1 MIRRVLLVS
10 TLLCFSASS
19 LAQQP
24 AQETP
29 SDAPTQ
35 APENKL
41 LTPLHADA
49 RFSVDTDV
57 LLIYVSLSVSADLG
71 LIRLG
76 PGTLGVGA
84 NVDVG
89 FCGSFC
95 WLTAALLTSA
105 LGAPTTYGQTH
116 FFPSARLTYHFPLP
130 SSKSESLKKVNIY
143 GLLFGGPVFSRLAL
157 ISKDVEIVGTDTSF
171 GFGGGVGGQYFF
183 TERIF
188 VGAEATLRYAR
199 GRYTWAARVGSYQ
212 LKDSED
218 LWSLT
223 GGNLRFSIG
232 IRL

>member
-1 MIRRVLLVS
+1 MGQRLMLAAALLG
-10 TLLCFSASS
+10 CSAVA

-24 AQETP
+24 AQEAMA
-29 SDAPTQ
+29 DAPVE
-35 APENKL
+35 APESKV

-49 RFSVDTDV
+49 RLSVDTDI
-57 LLIYVSLSVSADLG
+57 LLIYVNVSVAADLG

-95 WLTAALLTSA
+95 WVTAALLTSA

-130 SSKSESLKKVNIY
+130 TSKTESLKKVNVY

-157 ISKDVEIVGTDTSF
+157 VSKDLEIVGTDTSF

-183 TERIF
+183 TERVF
-188 VGAEATLRYAR
+188 VGGEVTLRYAR

-218 LWSLT
+218 TW
-223 GGNLRFSIG
+223 NLSGLNARLSIG